1 MLHLHP
7 VAAQEASGAELL
19 LRATAEEALLLLL
32 LLPVPRGVRRR
43 RLRVLRPV
51 PALLV
56 RLHLR
61 LPQVQR
67 RVLLRPALLPVPMMA
82 IRNFAC
88 MHATTRRR

>member
-43 RLRVLRPV
+43 RLRVLRAV

-61 LPQVQR
+61 LPALL
-67 RVLLRPALLPVPMMA
+67 LLRKVEFYVMCFFKGY
-82 IRNFAC
+82 IF
-88 MHATTRRR
+88 HWYS